1 MATGTI
7 KKFQSL
13 KSDTFSGTT
22 DVGGD
27 VSLGIAI
34 SSGRIPVAIQ
44 TSPNSICTLR
54 IAGGG
59 VCYAHMEHYV
69 QGSTSPQYY
78 ANTEFTGTYWYIEI

>member
-27 VSLGIAI
+27 MSLGIDV
-34 SSGRIPVAIQ
+34 SSGKIPVAIQ
-44 TSPNSICTLR
+44 TSPSSICTLR
-54 IAGGG
+54 ILAGGA
-59 VCYAHMEHYV
+59 CYAHMEHYV
-69 QGSTSPQYY
+69 SGSYPQFYS
-78 ANTEFTGTYWYIEI
+78 NTAFTGKYWYIEI